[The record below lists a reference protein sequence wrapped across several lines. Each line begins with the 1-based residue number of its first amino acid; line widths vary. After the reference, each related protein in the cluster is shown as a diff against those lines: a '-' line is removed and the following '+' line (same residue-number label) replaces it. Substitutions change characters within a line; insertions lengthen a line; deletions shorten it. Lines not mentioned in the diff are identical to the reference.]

1 MKTMTKETLT
11 ELVSVCR
18 EYNPFA
24 SMIDDYRREQR
35 VRERNKKAEQTFI
48 ALVSPYVDGVVC
60 IPYGLDNKGI
70 KTEDAV
76 REWLA
81 RKGIEV
87 KA

>member
-1 MKTMTKETLT
+1 MKTMTTETLR
-11 ELVSVCR
+11 ELVSLCR
-18 EYNPFA
+18 EYDPFA
-24 SMIDDYRREQR
+24 RMIDDYRREQR
-35 VRERNKKAEQTFI
+35 VRERNKRATEKFV

-60 IPYGLDNKGI
+60 IPYGLDNKGR

-87 KA
+87 IA